1 MMENHK
7 ITTRLKKPLV
17 LIGMMGS
24 GKSTLGPALA
34 QALERTFYDTD
45 QIIELEA
52 GKPVSA
58 IFQDQGEA
66 AFRLL
71 ERQTIARLMTETE
84 PGVIATGGGA
94 ITVPET
100 ADLIF
105 GQSLSIWINA
115 PISTLVDR
123 TSREATRPL
132 LKTGDPAEIL
142 GALFEKRG
150 GIYARAALHVINDK
164 ASVQETTQRTVRQIE
179 EYLLEQER
187 HETGH

>member
-1 MMENHK
+1 MTNPPK
-7 ITTRLKKPLV
+7 AAASLQKPLV

-24 GKSTLGPALA
+24 GKSTLGGALA
-34 QALERTFYDTD
+34 KALGRPFYDTD
-45 QIIELEA
+45 HVIEHEA
-52 GKPVSA
+52 GKTVSA
-58 IFQDQGEA
+58 IFRDDGEA
-66 AFRLL
+66 AFRIL
-71 ERQTIARLMTETE
+71 ERQTIARLMTGGE
-84 PGVIATGGGA
+84 PAVIATGGGA

-105 GQSLSIWINA
+105 GQSLSVWIDA

-123 TSREATRPL
+123 TRRENTRPL

-150 GIYARAALHVINDK
+150 NIYAKAALHVINDK
-164 ASVQETTQRTVRQIE
+164 APVEEMTLRAVRQIE
-179 EYLLEQER
+179 DYLLEQDR

>member
-7 ITTRLKKPLV
+7 ITTRLKQPLV

-34 QALERTFYDTD
+34 RALERTFYDTD
-45 QIIELEA
+45 QIIERET
-52 GKPVSA
+52 GKAVSV
-58 IFQDQGEA
+58 IFQEQGEP

-71 ERQTIARLMTETE
+71 ERQTIARLMTEAE

-100 ADLIF
+100 AELIF

-123 TSREATRPL
+123 TSREPTRPL

-150 GIYARAALHVINDK
+150 GIYAQAALHVINDK
-164 ASVQETTQRTVRQIE
+164 ASVEEITSRTMRQIE
-179 EYLLEQER
+179 DYLLEQER

>member
-7 ITTRLKKPLV
+7 ITTRLKQPLV

-34 QALERTFYDTD
+34 RALGRTFYDTD
-45 QIIELEA
+45 QIIERET
-52 GKPVSA
+52 GKAVSV
-58 IFQDQGEA
+58 IFQEQGEA

-71 ERQTIARLMTETE
+71 ERQTIARLMTEAE

-123 TSREATRPL
+123 TSREQTRPL

-150 GIYARAALHVINDK
+150 GIYAQAALHVINDK
-164 ASVQETTQRTVRQIE
+164 ASVEEITSRTMRQIE
-179 EYLLEQER
+179 DYLLEQER

>member
-1 MMENHK
+1 MTENHK
-7 ITTRLKKPLV
+7 ITARLSKPLV

-34 QALERTFYDTD
+34 LALGRKFHDTD
-45 QIIELEA
+45 QVIEREA
-52 GKPVSA
+52 GKTVSS

-71 ERQTIARLMTETE
+71 ERQTIARLMAEAE

-94 ITVPET
+94 ITVQET

-115 PISTLVDR
+115 PIATLVDR

-132 LKTGDPAEIL
+132 LKTGDPTQIL

-150 GIYARAALHVINDK
+150 GIYAKAALHVINDK
-164 ASVQETTQRTVRQIE
+164 ASVEETTLRTVRQIE
-179 EYLLEQER
+179 EYLLQQER